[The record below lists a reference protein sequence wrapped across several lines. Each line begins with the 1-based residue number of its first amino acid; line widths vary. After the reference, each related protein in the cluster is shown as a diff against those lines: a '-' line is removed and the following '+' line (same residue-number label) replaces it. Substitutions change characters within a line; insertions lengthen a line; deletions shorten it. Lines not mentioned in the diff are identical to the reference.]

1 MANKIR
7 LGRAT
12 KARIETIKETLLNY
26 ELVYSLDT

>member
-12 KARIETIKETLLNY
+12 KARIETIKETLDNCMRY
-26 ELVYSLDT
+26 IH

>member
-12 KARIETIKETLLNY
+12 KARIETIKETLENY
-26 ELVYSLDT
+26 EIEGGFL